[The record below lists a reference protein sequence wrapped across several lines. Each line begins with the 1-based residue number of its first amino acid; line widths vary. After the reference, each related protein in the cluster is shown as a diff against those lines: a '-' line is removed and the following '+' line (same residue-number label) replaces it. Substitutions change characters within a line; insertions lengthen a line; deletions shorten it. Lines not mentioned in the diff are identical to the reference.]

1 MEDDR
6 RPPSPDPSY
15 RSESPD
21 TPRSGAG
28 SADLAGVYQLI
39 VQLLQQQ
46 QQIQLATLQPTS
58 SYYERFRRLNPPV
71 FDGGPDPIAAETW
84 IRDME
89 KMFQALQFPE
99 ETKVRLAIPQLKGS
113 AEFWWTTMETAYPA
127 SRITWRD
134 FTRLFYAEYFP
145 DSVNQM
151 KQDEFLT
158 LTQSEHMSVL
168 QYASKFNEL
177 GQFCPQFME
186 NERSKASR
194 FERGLRYR
202 IRSRISSHLFTCYRD
217 VLDRALKVEADLMRP
232 DLERSDLTKARSA
245 GGQSSRPKG
254 IKGSMIKKRQNRG
267 CPSCGKHH
275 SGPCLKKIGACFT
288 CGQLG
293 HMARDCPKRA
303 PRPPATE
310 GQKPTNT
317 PRVFALTRQD
327 ASASDQVVTGTLPVN
342 LIDASILFDS
352 GSTHSF
358 VSVSFSKQ
366 LHCTSEK
373 IEPLHVAT
381 PLQETVIVDTK
392 YKNCIIQ
399 LGGKE
404 LEANLLQLDMH
415 DFDII
420 LGMD

>member
-1 MEDDR
+1 
-6 RPPSPDPSY
+6 
-15 RSESPD
+15 
-21 TPRSGAG
+21 
-28 SADLAGVYQLI
+28 
-39 VQLLQQQ
+39 
-46 QQIQLATLQPTS
+46 
-58 SYYERFRRLNPPV
+58 
-71 FDGGPDPIAAETW
+71 
-84 IRDME
+84 ME
-89 KMFQALQFPE
+89 KMFQALQFPK

-113 AEFWWTTMETAYPA
+113 AEFWWTTMEPAYPT

-145 DSVNQM
+145 DSVSQM

-177 GQFCPQFME
+177 GRFCPQFME

-232 DLERSDLTKARSA
+232 DLERSDLMKARPA

-293 HMARDCPKRA
+293 HMARDCPTRA

-310 GQKPTNT
+310 GQKPRNT

-327 ASASDQVVTGTLPVN
+327 ASASDQVVT
-342 LIDASILFDS
+342 
-352 GSTHSF
+352 
-358 VSVSFSKQ
+358 VSFSKQ

-420 LGMD
+420 LGMDWMSQYHAHLIVTIRKWYSGCQGNQNSSFRITIRPLNVSRHCISFLPCEPLEHSERGARLT

>member
-28 SADLAGVYQLI
+28 SADLAGVYQLMA
-39 VQLLQQQ
+39 QLLQQQ
-46 QQIQLATLQPTS
+46 QQIQLATMQPTS

-113 AEFWWTTMETAYPA
+113 AEFWWTTMEPAYPA

-145 DSVNQM
+145 DSVSQM

-177 GQFCPQFME
+177 GRFCP
-186 NERSKASR
+186 
-194 FERGLRYR
+194 
-202 IRSRISSHLFTCYRD
+202 
-217 VLDRALKVEADLMRP
+217 
-232 DLERSDLTKARSA
+232 
-245 GGQSSRPKG
+245 
-254 IKGSMIKKRQNRG
+254 
-267 CPSCGKHH
+267 
-275 SGPCLKKIGACFT
+275 
-288 CGQLG
+288 
-293 HMARDCPKRA
+293 
-303 PRPPATE
+303 
-310 GQKPTNT
+310 
-317 PRVFALTRQD
+317 
-327 ASASDQVVTGTLPVN
+327 
-342 LIDASILFDS
+342 
-352 GSTHSF
+352 
-358 VSVSFSKQ
+358 
-366 LHCTSEK
+366 
-373 IEPLHVAT
+373 
-381 PLQETVIVDTK
+381 
-392 YKNCIIQ
+392 
-399 LGGKE
+399 
-404 LEANLLQLDMH
+404 
-415 DFDII
+415 
-420 LGMD
+420 